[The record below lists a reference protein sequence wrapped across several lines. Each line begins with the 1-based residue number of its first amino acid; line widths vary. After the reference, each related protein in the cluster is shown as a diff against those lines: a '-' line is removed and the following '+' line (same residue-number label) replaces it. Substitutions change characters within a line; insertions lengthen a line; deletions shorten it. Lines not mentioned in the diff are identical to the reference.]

1 MPCRWS
7 EKKTGYQIERPLPS
21 PVQGER
27 QQMEIGITQTGP
39 PPGPAHRDQGYRW
52 EGNGRWSRDM
62 ALEYNTAGERQ
73 PEPRTS
79 KPEVRV
85 TR

>member
-1 MPCRWS
+1 VPVVG
-7 EKKTGYQIERPLPS
+7 KKTGYQIERPLPPS